1 VETAVVG
8 VRIAPPLTVATE
20 EIDLA
25 VEILDQSLRSVL
37 VSKA

>member
-1 VETAVVG
+1 ME

>member
-1 VETAVVG
+1 MG

>member
-1 VETAVVG
+1 VETAVVE